1 MTVLQVPQI
10 SCEHCVA
17 RITKAL
23 TEENI
28 DFVISLEEKTVQING
43 DEHAASRAIEALD
56 DIGYEAH
63 A

>member
-1 MTVLQVPQI
+1 MTVLQVPQM

-28 DFVISLEEKTVQING
+28 DFIVSLENKTVQING
-43 DEHAASRAIEALD
+43 DNSNVSKAIEALD

-63 A
+63 V